1 MGTWKA
7 LKSGLTVNTVVS
19 PKDIK
24 DKAALFKSPK
34 YISINKSEI
43 MSKPGTA
50 YSSTSNN

>member
-7 LKSGLTVNTVVS
+7 LKSGLTVNAVVS

-34 YISINKSEI
+34 YISINKSDV
-43 MSKPGTA
+43 MGKPGTA
-50 YSSTSNN
+50 YTSLNN